1 MLEKCKS
8 AWCAADDTPLS
19 EMGFRREHIAAT
31 VTRAMADHS
40 NATTP
45 CRPTAE
51 DFETLLRAAL

>member
-1 MLEKCKS
+1 
-8 AWCAADDTPLS
+8 
-19 EMGFRREHIAAT
+19 MGFRQEHITAT

-45 CRPTAE
+45 RRPSAG